1 MALREIITLPHPTL
15 RRKAHKVTDFGPELQ
30 TLVDDMVET
39 MRQAPGVGLAA
50 PQVNVSLRIIVV
62 EYGSDEDEEAP
73 KKLYTVINPEI
84 TRPSPETVLGTEG
97 CLSVPGIVGEVER
110 IRSVDGQRLKPAR
123 PADHHQGQRLAGA
136 HLPARDRSPGWDHFR
151 RPRYPYMEWAG
162 RPGFHLNASHTFF
175 PDQFPQLYP
184 AGCGRTCRAVV
195 AGGG

>member
-30 TLVDDMVET
+30 TVVDDMVET

-50 PQVNVSLRIIVV
+50 PQVNVPLRIIVV

-84 TRPSPETVLGTEG
+84 TRPSPETVAGTEG

-110 IRSVDGQRLKPAR
+110 VEALTVKGLSRRGQPITIKAKGWLARIFQHEIDHLDGIVFVDRATRVWSGQEGQVSV
-123 PADHHQGQRLAGA
+123 
-136 HLPARDRSPGWDHFR
+136 
-151 RPRYPYMEWAG
+151 
-162 RPGFHLNASHTFF
+162 
-175 PDQFPQLYP
+175 
-184 AGCGRTCRAVV
+184 
-195 AGGG
+195 